1 MEVLNIRP
9 MAVVKIASLLAT
21 AGVLAWSATYV
32 AGLAWHVLATDVN
45 VSATDGLIGDSSS
58 VATDNRM
65 VANVDLQRLQ
75 SVFTMQ
81 AQGQRSDVMLISG
94 ADTSAE
100 QTRLS
105 LILQGVVLSSDAAQS
120 RAIIGGGDVQQ
131 GYKPGDSIA
140 VMPGNVVL
148 QAVYQRYVLLDNNG
162 RTETLRMDEA
172 PSDSAMTIAQSIS
185 TPAESLTS
193 TGSVVTYGSAKF
205 AGLKFSDLV
214 RIQPVF
220 EPSDSAN
227 AGTLRGIQIRHGSRQ
242 DFLSAAGLQ
251 QGDLITGVNGTTI
264 HDPAQLPQLI
274 QQISDSQTVALQ
286 VLRDEQLLSVQLDRT
301 HW

>member
-9 MAVVKIASLLAT
+9 MAVVKITSLLAT

-32 AGLAWHVLATDVN
+32 AGLVWHLLANDGN
-45 VSATDGLIGDSSS
+45 VTATQTRVGNNLS
-58 VATDNRM
+58 VASAKLVDTI
-65 VANVDLQRLQ
+65 DLQRLQ
-75 SVFTMQ
+75 SVFVLQ
-81 AQGQRSDVMLISG
+81 AQGQRAVVVADSDVEM
-94 ADTSAE
+94 TAE

-105 LILQGVVLSSDAAQS
+105 LTLQGVVLSSDVSQS
-120 RAIIGGGDVQQ
+120 RAIIGSGDAQQ

-140 VMPGNVVL
+140 EMPGNVVL

-172 PSDSAMTIAQSIS
+172 PSASAITTAQSM
-185 TPAESLTS
+185 TALPENLPAS
-193 TGSVVTYGSAKF
+193 GSSQPSVQGQF
-205 AGLKFSDLV
+205 AGQVFSDLV
-214 RIQPVF
+214 RILPVF
-220 EPSDSAN
+220 EPADSPQ
-227 AGTLRGIQIRHGSRQ
+227 AGELRGLQIRHGSRQ

-251 QGDLITGVNGTTI
+251 QGDLITGVNGTALR
-264 HDPAQLPQLI
+264 DPAQLPQLI

-286 VLRDEQLLSVQLDRT
+286 VLRDEQPLSVQLDRA

>member
-9 MAVVKIASLLAT
+9 MTALKITSLLAT

-32 AGLAWHVLATDVN
+32 AGLAWHVLAIDVN
-45 VSATDGLIGDSSS
+45 VSATDGLVGVSSS
-58 VATDNRM
+58 VASDTRM
-65 VANVDLQRLQ
+65 VANVDLTRLQ

-81 AQGQRSDVMLISG
+81 AQGQRSDVTLISG
-94 ADTSAE
+94 VETTAE

-105 LILQGVVLSSDAAQS
+105 LILQGVVLSSDAAHS
-120 RAIIGGGDVQQ
+120 RAIIGSGDTQQ
-131 GYKPGDSIA
+131 GYKPGDS
-140 VMPGNVVL
+140 VVGMPGNVVL

-172 PSDSAMTIAQSIS
+172 PSDSTMTTAQSIS
-185 TPAESLTS
+185 ALAESPTS
-193 TGSVVTYGSAKF
+193 ASSVVPSGSAKF
-205 AGLKFSDLV
+205 AGLMFSDLV

-220 EPSDSAN
+220 EPSGSAN
-227 AGTLRGIQIRHGSRQ
+227 AGALRGIQIRHGSRQ

-251 QGDLITGVNGTTI
+251 QGDLITSVNGSAI
-264 HDPAQLPQLI
+264 HDPAQLPQLL
-274 QQISDSQTVALQ
+274 QQISDSQTVAFQ